1 MFSYFV
7 LLQFLNKLY
16 KYGMKQLI
24 SIGLFLNGISVLF
37 LAPVSF
43 LPQGIILIII
53 GLSVVGAAG
62 GFITVPGLIDLINTL
77 KNDLNIEEEASNDI
91 SSGNVLWY
99 INILIAIYNLA
110 LNIGEALGP
119 IYGGAF
125 THYYSFEK
133 ACYGMSAINL
143 GYCIIFM
150 FYTSSQ
156 IKLKSKSCFLEKKDL
171 DLDYDYKEFKS
182 IRKRSEN
189 MEHHAVGRYRAFSMA
204 SMSNNLALD
213 K

>member
-1 MFSYFV
+1 LALIIDISSSSYIYPVFSNHLLLKYGIGIEISSIFFVITMFSYFV

-91 SSGNVLWY
+91 SSGNVL
-99 INILIAIYNLA
+99 
-110 LNIGEALGP
+110 
-119 IYGGAF
+119 
-125 THYYSFEK
+125 
-133 ACYGMSAINL
+133 
-143 GYCIIFM
+143 
-150 FYTSSQ
+150 
-156 IKLKSKSCFLEKKDL
+156 
-171 DLDYDYKEFKS
+171 
-182 IRKRSEN
+182 
-189 MEHHAVGRYRAFSMA
+189 
-204 SMSNNLALD
+204 
-213 K
+213 